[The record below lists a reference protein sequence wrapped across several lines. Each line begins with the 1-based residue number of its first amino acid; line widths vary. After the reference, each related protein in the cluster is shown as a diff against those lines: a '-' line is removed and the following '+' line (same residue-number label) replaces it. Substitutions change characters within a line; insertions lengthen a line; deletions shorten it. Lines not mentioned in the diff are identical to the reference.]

1 MFETELKSLLTK
13 KQYEAL
19 LTMFDYSKEVTQ
31 TNSYY
36 FSPDNA
42 LKTHGI
48 TFRIRTI
55 GDVHTV
61 QIKKHINKQG
71 GLQVSEESE
80 FKINDIPSEFTE
92 EEVYLYTGL
101 KTTASLIG
109 ELTTLRMSC
118 MYCDGVE
125 ICLDK
130 STYLG
135 KSDYEIEIEY
145 TAPVPDELINRLCEI
160 SITFNSPTPGK
171 YSRFLSRLLG

>member
-1 MFETELKSLLTK
+1 MLETELKSLLSK

-19 LTMFDYSKEVTQ
+19 LTMFDYSREVTQ

-36 FSPDNA
+36 ISPDNA
-42 LKTHGI
+42 LKAHGI

-55 GDVHTV
+55 DDVHTV

-71 GLQVSEESE
+71 GLQVSEEAE
-80 FKINDIPSEFTE
+80 FKINDIPYEFTD
-92 EEVYLYTGL
+92 EEVYLYTGY

-109 ELTTLRMSC
+109 DLTTLRMSC

-135 KSDYEIEIEY
+135 KTDYEIEIEY
-145 TAPVPDELINRLCEI
+145 TSNVPDELIDKLSEI
-160 SITFNSPTPGK
+160 GITFNSPTPGK
-171 YSRFLSRLLG
+171 YSRFLSHLLG